1 MWRYN
6 RAIRQ
11 RREHRQNHLR
21 REYSEI
27 IGEIT
32 GRSSM
37 ETIATHIRTW
47 PWFSAPHG
55 YNFNGLLIAHP
66 QGNICI
72 DPVEASA
79 ADLEEIARARPA
91 RVLLTNRNH
100 VRAANQV
107 RERTGARVAIHP
119 ADAAYARSQGAVI
132 DDELR
137 VGERVGPLSVVA
149 VPGKSPGEI
158 ALHWPERRILIVG
171 DAVIGNPPGRCGL
184 LREQV
189 MDDPARLR
197 ESVRSLLTIDFDA
210 LLVGDGVSILSGARD
225 RLRELVATFG

>member
-1 MWRYN
+1 
-6 RAIRQ
+6 
-11 RREHRQNHLR
+11 
-21 REYSEI
+21 
-27 IGEIT
+27 
-32 GRSSM
+32 M
-37 ETIATHIRTW
+37 ETIAADIRTW
-47 PWFSAPHG
+47 PWFSTPHG

-79 ADLEEIARARPA
+79 ADLEEIVRARPT

-100 VRAANQV
+100 VRAANLV

-149 VPGKSPGEI
+149 VAWQI
-158 ALHWPERRILIVG
+158 ARRGRAALARAKDTDRGRRG
-171 DAVIGNPPGRCGL
+171 DWK
-184 LREQV
+184 
-189 MDDPARLR
+189 PARPMR
-197 ESVRSLLTIDFDA
+197 PAARA
-210 LLVGDGVSILSGARD
+210 GDGRSGRACARACGICSRSISTRCWS
-225 RLRELVATFG
+225 ATVYPY

>member
-1 MWRYN
+1 
-6 RAIRQ
+6 
-11 RREHRQNHLR
+11 
-21 REYSEI
+21 
-27 IGEIT
+27 
-32 GRSSM
+32 M
-37 ETIATHIRTW
+37 ETIATDIRTW

-55 YNFNGLLIAHP
+55 YNFNGLLISHP

-79 ADLEEIARARPA
+79 AYLEEIARAHPT

-100 VRAANQV
+100 VRAANV
-107 RERTGARVAIHP
+107 MRERTGARVAIHP
-119 ADAAYARSQGAVI
+119 ADAAYARGQGAVI

-137 VGERVGPLSVVA
+137 VGDRVGPLVVVA
-149 VPGKSPGEI
+149 VPGKSPGEV

-189 MDDPARLR
+189 MDDPALMR
-197 ESVRSLLTIDFDA
+197 ESVRSLLTIDFDT
-210 LLVGDGVSILSGARD
+210 LLVGDGVSILSGAKD
-225 RLRELVATFG
+225 RLRELVATFA